1 MSHTL
6 KSNYDVLFDLPRN
19 VFNNY
24 YTQWNTQLFNSSL
37 NNACWFYIRIMFMVD
52 TKLFFFSNAFVDAI
66 FLFLCL
72 IKYNTTD
79 VEWKSVILTE

>member
-19 VFNNY
+19 VFNDY
-24 YTQWNTQLFNSSL
+24 YTQWNTHLFNSSL
-37 NNACWFYIRIMFMVD
+37 NIACWFYIRIMFMVD

-66 FLFLCL
+66 FL
-72 IKYNTTD
+72 I
-79 VEWKSVILTE
+79 SVLN

>member
-24 YTQWNTQLFNSSL
+24 YTQWNTHLFNLFNSSL

-66 FLFLCL
+66 FLISML
-72 IKYNTTD
+72 N
-79 VEWKSVILTE
+79 

>member
-6 KSNYDVLFDLPRN
+6 KSNYDVLFYLPRN

-24 YTQWNTQLFNSSL
+24 YTQWNTHLFNSSL
-37 NNACWFYIRIMFMVD
+37 NIACWFYIRIMFMVD

-66 FLFLCL
+66 FL
-72 IKYNTTD
+72 I
-79 VEWKSVILTE
+79 SVLN

>member
-19 VFNNY
+19 VFN
-24 YTQWNTQLFNSSL
+24 TQWNTHLFNSSL

-66 FLFLCL
+66 L
-72 IKYNTTD
+72 I
-79 VEWKSVILTE
+79 SVLN